1 MTVPKSRQYT
11 AFLPWAIDTHCH
23 LDHPDYDEDLDAV
36 WKAARRCGVHYAII
50 PATDSASF
58 ARAAD
63 IARRH
68 RGIWAAA
75 GLHPHEASHAS
86 EELPRIR
93 QALEQGA
100 VVAVGETGLDYHYK
114 YSTPEEQQT
123 SFRSQIEMAREFDLP
138 LIIHVREAWED
149 ARCLLDQYDLS
160 TSNLIFHAFSG
171 DEDDARWVLEHG
183 GYLGIGGVLTFT
195 RAERLT
201 TIVRNYPRDCIL
213 LETDAPYLTP
223 EPHRGQRNL
232 PAYVGLVAER
242 LASLWG
248 VPVAE
253 VRAQTSLTARQVF
266 GLPRGGQ
273 GQAVYHLKDNLY
285 INMTNRCPNR
295 CAFCL
300 CCGLSGIGGAE
311 LWLDLEPTVD
321 EVLVEFDERSRSF
334 KPAEI
339 VFCGFGEPTTRWDD
353 VHSVGKQLRQRGL
366 KLRLDSNGLGSL
378 LAGRDIIP
386 EVTQVMDSVSISLNA
401 PDDATYQH
409 VCHPRLN
416 NAFAAVLDFIKACV
430 ASGLATTVT
439 AVEGAI
445 NGEGIAATG
454 ELARN
459 LGAAFRV
466 RTWV

>member
-36 WKAARRCGVHYAII
+36 WKAAQRCGVHYAII

-58 ARAAD
+58 ARAED
-63 IARRH
+63 IIRH
-68 RGIWAAA
+68 HHGIWAAS

-93 QALEQGA
+93 QALEQGSA
-100 VVAVGETGLDYHYK
+100 IAVGETGLDYHYK
-114 YSTPEEQQT
+114 HSTTEEQQA
-123 SFRSQIEMAREFDLP
+123 SFRSQIEMSREFNLP

-149 ARCLLDQYDLS
+149 ARNLLDQYDLS
-160 TSNLIFHAFSG
+160 STKLIFHAFSG

-195 RAERLT
+195 RTERLT
-201 TIVRNYPRDCIL
+201 TIVRNYPRDRIL

-223 EPHRGQRNL
+223 EPHRGRRNL

-248 VPVAE
+248 IPVAE

-266 GLPRGGQ
+266 GLPRAGQ
-273 GQAVYHLKDNLY
+273 GQAVYRLKDNLY

-321 EVLVEFDERSRSF
+321 EVVAEFDERSKSF

-353 VHSVGKQLRQRGL
+353 VYSVGKQLRQRGL
-366 KLRLDSNGLGSL
+366 KLRLDSNGLGNL
-378 LAGRDIIP
+378 LAGRDITS
-386 EVTQVMDSVSISLNA
+386 EVAEVMDAVSISLNA
-401 PDDATYQH
+401 PDAGTYQSL
-409 VCHPRLN
+409 CHPRMN
-416 NAFAAVLDFIKACV
+416 NAFTAVVDFIKACV
-430 ASGLATTVT
+430 QHGLATTVT
-439 AVEGAI
+439 VVDRVIDSQAVT
-445 NGEGIAATG
+445 ATE
-454 ELARN
+454 ELAHS
-459 LGAAFRV
+459 LEATFRV
-466 RTWV
+466 RSWV